1 MADVREVFRA
11 VQGQVMGARKLFI
24 GETWYLVPAAW
35 FEQWSKYASSA
46 EDGSDA
52 DPSLHPGMLDYT
64 SLMHARVSGTLREHM
79 QEGVDYVFVA
89 KEGYV
94 ALARSFGTTHG
105 AQGFP
110 RKVVNRG
117 TATNSNLVVAC
128 YPQLVHLYAP
138 VFPAA
143 ATATADASAA
153 VASGAADAPFV
164 TVPFATLALEPD
176 ETLKE
181 GVLKWYLLAHSI
193 SLSLLPS
200 IAESCA
206 PSDEFRRALTRSPP
220 LSLTG
225 TWSTVPS
232 PIGRTSQS
240 RRCWT
245 I

>member
-1 MADVREVFRA
+1 MAEVREVFRE

-46 EDGSDA
+46 EDGSEA
-52 DPSLHPGMLDYT
+52 DPALHPGVLDYT
-64 SLMHARVSGTLREHM
+64 SLMHARVPGTLRENM

-89 KEGYV
+89 KEGYM
-94 ALARSFGTTHG
+94 ALARCYGTTQG

-138 VFPAA
+138 VFPADAA
-143 ATATADASAA
+143 ATLDTPAA
-153 VASGAADAPFV
+153 VAPETTDAPFV
-164 TVPFATLALEPD
+164 TVPFATLALEPE

-181 GVLKWYLLAHSI
+181 GVLKWYVLDHSI

-200 IAESCA
+200 KVMCS
-206 PSDEFRRALTRSPP
+206 F
-220 LSLTG
+220 
-225 TWSTVPS
+225 
-232 PIGRTSQS
+232 Q
-240 RRCWT
+240 
-245 I
+245 